1 MARQKYYAIVEG
13 RKPGIYDVW
22 FGADG
27 AEAQVKGIANAVYK
41 SFQSL
46 TEAEAWYSRM
56 AGSPPTNLQVSA
68 QGLEQG
74 ESAADYYAIHR
85 DSLATGKVVIYT
97 DGGCIGN
104 PGPGGYGA
112 VLLFK
117 ERRRELS
124 GGFARTTNNR
134 MELMACI
141 AGLRTLKQKSA
152 AVLFCDSSYV
162 VQGIEKG
169 WARRWRDNEWKR
181 AEGGELK
188 AVKNADLWGQLLEQC
203 EYHDVTF
210 VQVKG
215 HAGSAENERCHQLS
229 AVAMKRTG
237 LPADEGYG
245 VD

>member
-1 MARQKYYAIVEG
+1 MGRRKFYAIVEG
-13 RKPGIYDVW
+13 RKPGIYDEW

-46 TEAEAWYSRM
+46 TEAEAWYTRM
-56 AGSPPTNLQVSA
+56 AGSPPTYTQVSA
-68 QGLEQG
+68 PVSGQG
-74 ESAADYYAIHR
+74 EPATDYYAIHR
-85 DSLATGKVVIYT
+85 DSLAAGKVVIYT

-104 PGPGGYGA
+104 PGAGGYGA
-112 VLLFK
+112 VLLFMD
-117 ERRRELS
+117 RRRELS

-141 AGLRTLKQKSA
+141 AGLRALKQKSA
-152 AVLFCDSSYV
+152 AVIFCDSAYV

-169 WARRWRDNEWKR
+169 WARRWRDNEWMR
-181 AEGGELK
+181 TEGGELK
-188 AVKNADLWGQLLEQC
+188 AVKNTDLWGQLLEQC

-229 AVAMKRTG
+229 TQAMNRPG
-237 LPADEGYG
+237 LPVDEGYDG
-245 VD
+245 